1 VTAAPGPAPTVKEA
15 ERLIRAGARDEA
27 YRALMRLRR
36 DYPKSAYVHYLL
48 GNVQFDKL
56 YYSDGLDSYDTAIAD
71 DDVYRRNSYVNNNV
85 IRALG
90 YNKTRRA
97 AEALILKRIGRA
109 ALPYLDRAARADKSK
124 VIRDRAAA
132 VASRLR
138 KRR

>member
-1 VTAAPGPAPTVKEA
+1 VKS
-15 ERLIRAGARDEA
+15 GAREEA
-27 YRALMRLRR
+27 YRALVRLRK

-56 YYSDGLDSYDTAIAD
+56 YYTDGLQSYDAAVGAD
-71 DDVYRRNSYVNNNV
+71 GNYRRNSIVNNNV

-97 AEALILKRIGRA
+97 AEALIMRRLGRA
-109 ALPYLDRAARADKSK
+109 ALPYLDRAAKIDKSK
-124 VIRDRAAA
+124 TIRTRAAA

-138 KRR
+138 RRR